1 MSKAVK
7 LGEIGNFVSG
17 GTPSRK
23 HPEYFEGSI
32 PWVSTPA
39 LNGGMIDEA
48 DAVQM
53 ITEQAIASSATKLLP
68 PRSLLI
74 GVRVGVGKTAVNLV
88 PMCTNQDI
96 VAITGVD
103 ESLWDIRYVS
113 YAVQAKSS
121 YLVSQKQGATI
132 TGITSKL
139 LKGVEIQQ
147 RSIEDQRCCVRML
160 DSVKDRIK
168 DASDGI
174 EKLDELVKSRFVEM
188 FGTPHEMDRWRVC
201 DVSEIADVTVGV
213 VVKPAQYY
221 VEEGEGV
228 RAFRSLNI
236 APMRVKND
244 SWVYFS
250 KEGNEKNKK
259 SQLHAGDVVLVRSG
273 APGVACVVTQEYEGC
288 NAVDIIIA
296 RLDKDQ
302 VDPVF
307 FAAFMNYPHGQVQ
320 ITDGTGGSAQ
330 QHFNVGTCKKMRF
343 VLPPLS
349 LQQEFAAF
357 VQQVDKLKFET
368 QQAIEKLQLLYDSL
382 AQEYFGG

>member
-188 FGTPHEMDRWRVC
+188 FGDPIENPKQLPIMRID
-201 DVSEIADVTVGV
+201 EIADVQTGATPLRSNAAYYGGSIPW
-213 VVKPAQYY
+213 VKTGEVAAGLLEEAEETITELALQETNCKLFPAGTILVAMYGQGDTRGKAAILRYAAATNQACAAILLN
-221 VEEGEGV
+221 EEYDADFILAQLNL
-228 RAFRSLNI
+228 RYKDLRSRSLG
-236 APMRVKND
+236 
-244 SWVYFS
+244 
-250 KEGNEKNKK
+250 GN
-259 SQLHAGDVVLVRSG
+259 
-273 APGVACVVTQEYEGC
+273 
-288 NAVDIIIA
+288 
-296 RLDKDQ
+296 
-302 VDPVF
+302 
-307 FAAFMNYPHGQVQ
+307 
-320 ITDGTGGSAQ
+320 Q
-330 QHFNVGTCKKMRF
+330 QN
-343 VLPPLS
+343 LS
-349 LQQEFAAF
+349 LKIIKAYELIVPSTEQQREFMAF
-357 VQQVDKLKFET
+357 VQQIDKLKFDY
-368 QQAIEKLQLLYDSL
+368 QNN
-382 AQEYFGG
+382 